1 MLRIRLGFALA
12 GALFATS
19 AVAQLPTAT
28 IVEPGQLAPRDV
40 DFLRKADA
48 ANVAQLTLGN
58 AAATKAVNPGVHS
71 LANKVVA
78 SYKKAITAMNMLAG
92 AKHVDLTNKPTAAQ
106 HDEIRDLV
114 DHRGAD
120 ADKLYVE
127 DVAHDSND
135 LIAFYEDM
143 RDNAVDGD
151 IRAYATQMLPEVT
164 AHRRYARDMLAAN
177 NTQ

>member
-1 MLRIRLGFALA
+1 MMRIRLGFALA
-12 GALFATS
+12 GTLFATC

-28 IVEPGQLAPRDV
+28 IVAPGQLAQRDV

-92 AKHVDLTNKPTAAQ
+92 AKHVDLANKPTPAQ

-120 ADKLYVE
+120 ADHLYVV
-127 DVAHDSND
+127 DVARDSED
-135 LIAFYEDM
+135 LMAFYTDM
-143 RDNAVDGD
+143 RDNAEDGD
-151 IRAYATQMLPEVT
+151 VRAYAAEMLPEMK
-164 AHRRYARDMLAAN
+164 AHRRYASDMLAAN
-177 NTQ
+177 SK